1 MPYIFCESCGEGSY
15 SNVTSCSCC
24 GRPARL
30 ARPRRLIP
38 RPAEPDGSSH
48 RREEV
53 EVEVREMLYGR
64 RSRTVRLRD
73 A

>member
-24 GRPARL
+24 GKPAQL

-38 RPAEPDGSSH
+38 RAPEFGGSSH
-48 RREEV
+48 GREEI

-64 RSRTVRLRD
+64 RSRTVQLRQS
-73 A
+73 

>member
-1 MPYIFCESCGEGSY
+1 MPYIFCESCGAGSY

-38 RPAEPDGSSH
+38 RVPEIEGSSH
-48 RREEV
+48 GREEI
-53 EVEVREMLYGR
+53 EFRVREALYGR
-64 RSRTVRLRD
+64 RSPTVRLRQG
-73 A
+73 